1 MGLVFGVRFGFG
13 LELGFRVGF
22 GFGLAVWSAWP
33 RRVRTAFIERR
44 PSRLQQKMPWG
55 KRLRKRR

>member
-1 MGLVFGVRFGFG
+1 MAMRI
-13 LELGFRVGF
+13 
-22 GFGLAVWSAWP
+22 AWP